1 MVHHLGIETDN
12 LENLIAHMKNKG
24 FQFKKQIKSLVSWK
38 YVMVQAPDNV
48 LLELFEVV
56 EEKLTSEQF

>member
-1 MVHHLGIETDN
+1 
-12 LENLIAHMKNKG
+12 MKNKG
-24 FQFKKQIKSLVSWK
+24 FQFKKQIKSLASWK
-38 YVMVQAPDNV
+38 YIIVQAPENV